1 MYLKARIK
9 KMDEIAEGV
18 RRLVLDV
25 HIKAD
30 PGQFVMVWV
39 PGVGEAPFSVSDVED
54 GLQLVIALKGSVTRG
69 IFSMSEGD
77 VLPVRGPYGRGFTLV
92 KGTVALVGGGYGLA
106 PFPLLS
112 KRLKDIGSHVTLFL
126 GFRGSRN
133 YIDPRK
139 VGILADDVMMATEDG
154 SIGFKGLVTEIL
166 GDLSRYDMVYVCGP
180 ERMAVE
186 LLRMVDPS
194 RVEISMERLM
204 RCGIGICG
212 SCVLDPLGL
221 RVCSDGPVFR
231 GDVLLRTEDF
241 GRFWRGWDG
250 RKEGIC

>member
-1 MYLKARIK
+1 MYLKGRIRK
-9 KMDEIAEGV
+9 VDEVAEGV
-18 RRLVLDV
+18 RRIVVDIHL
-25 HIKAD
+25 KAD

-39 PGVGEAPFSVSDVED
+39 PGVGEAPFSVSDIEN
-54 GLQLVIALKGSVTRG
+54 GLQLVVALRGSVTRK

-77 VLPVRGPYGRGFTLV
+77 VLPVRGPYGKGFTLV

-112 KRLKDIGSHVTLFL
+112 KRLKDLDSHITLLL
-126 GFRGSRN
+126 GFKGSKN
-133 YIDPRK
+133 YIDPQK
-139 VGILADDVMMATEDG
+139 VGILADDFIVATEDG
-154 SIGFKGLVTEIL
+154 SVGFKGLVTEIL
-166 GDLSRYDMVYVCGP
+166 EDLSGYDMVYACGP

-186 LLRMVDPS
+186 LLRIVNPS
-194 RVEISMERLM
+194 KVEISVERLM
-204 RCGIGICG
+204 RCGIGVCG

-231 GDVLLRTEDF
+231 GDVLLRIEDF

-250 RKEGIC
+250 RKEEIR